1 MILGAFG
8 LSYRQLSSFLTFAI
22 GSEGSN
28 HGGSM
33 VHNTFPIFK
42 LCSRALR
49 SVSRSAL
56 LNDSA
61 VLIVL
66 TLCLNEYW
74 TSIVRPN
81 HMHPHH
87 GYAFPVCWLFE
98 STGRIDNN
106 YWKNLRVEKQRCM
119 DNLISFYGTVG
130 VV

>member
-8 LSYRQLSSFLTFAI
+8 LSYRQLSSFLRFAI

-28 HGGSM
+28 HDGSI
-33 VHNTFPIFK
+33 VHDTLPIFK
-42 LCSRALR
+42 LCRWALR
-49 SVSRSAL
+49 SVSHSAL
-56 LNDSA
+56 LIDST
-61 VLIVL
+61 VLIIL

-81 HMHPHH
+81 HMHPRH

-98 STGRIDNN
+98 STGRIDDY